1 MEINQ
6 ITKQNEAENSLVS
19 LKNKKMDDTLMDIP
33 NEDKQNYPYFR

>member
-19 LKNKKMDDTLMDIP
+19 LKNKKMDDTLMYIP
-33 NEDKQNYPYFR
+33 NEDNQNYPYFR